1 MYYDVISRPRYHGF
15 DGYGTPVTS
24 AIDYP
29 AISSGIMSPGIAP
42 PPTVTPTFLPGVS
55 AYTNVV
61 APAPAYVAESW
72 DSSQHWSA
80 GADGFMPADAYQ
92 SDLMVKKSR
101 MKDAYRKM
109 QQQQQQQNSGTPWLL
124 VALMGGLGYF
134 VGSRKK

>member
-15 DGYGTPVTS
+15 DGYGTPVT
-24 AIDYP
+24 AIDYS
-29 AISSGIMSPGIAP
+29 ALSAGTVSPGAAVAP
-42 PPTVTPTFLPGVS
+42 TYLPGVS

-109 QQQQQQQNSGTPWLL
+109 QQQQQQQSSGTPWLL

-134 VGSRKK
+134 VGTRKK